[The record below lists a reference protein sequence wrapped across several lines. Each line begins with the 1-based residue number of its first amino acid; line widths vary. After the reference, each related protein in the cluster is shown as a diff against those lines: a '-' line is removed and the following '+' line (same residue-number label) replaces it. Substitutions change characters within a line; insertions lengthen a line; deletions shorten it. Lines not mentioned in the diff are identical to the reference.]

1 MPDDSIP
8 RSILLLILILI
19 SAYFAGAETAFSYC
33 NQLRVRTL
41 ADSGNR
47 QAKNV
52 LYILDHFD
60 SALVTILVGTNVTHV
75 AASTIATLL
84 AVSLLGPSGSIVAT
98 IVLTLLVFLF
108 CETIPKNIAK
118 TNCDRI
124 SMTIAGSMRWLIW
137 VLSPVNW
144 LLTRLANFI
153 SRVFSS
159 SEKAP
164 TMTEDEF
171 HSMIESIE
179 EEGVLE
185 PEESELIQSAIE
197 FSDTRVQ
204 DVMTPREVIVAI
216 DIHATKSQIKDTL
229 LSEKYSRFP
238 VYSGNLDHIT
248 GILNTHLCLKALQE
262 GTLTSLSA
270 CTQPACFVTPDMTLD
285 DAFERMGGSRRHLAI
300 VRDRGKTLG
309 LISMEDVLE
318 QIVGEIYDEDDTG
331 VAEDA

>member
-1 MPDDSIP
+1 MADDSIP

-19 SAYFAGAETAFSYC
+19 SAYFAGAETAFSCC
-33 NQLRVRTL
+33 NQLRIRTM
-41 ADSGNR
+41 ADAGDR
-47 QAKNV
+47 RAKHV
-52 LYILDHFD
+52 QYILDHFD

-118 TNCDRI
+118 ANCDTI
-124 SMTIAGSMRWLIW
+124 SMTIAGSMRGLIW
-137 VLSPVNW
+137 VLTPINW

-153 SRVFSS
+153 SRVFAGP
-159 SEKAP
+159 EKPP

-204 DVMTPREVIVAI
+204 DVMTPRSEIVAI
-216 DIHATKSQIKDTL
+216 DIHATKSQIKHTL
-229 LSEKYSRFP
+229 LTEKYSRFP
-238 VYSGNLDHIT
+238 VYSGSLDHIT
-248 GILNTHLCLKALQE
+248 GILNTHLCLKAMQE

-285 DAFERMGGSRRHLAI
+285 DAFEKMGGSRRHLAI
-300 VRDRGKTLG
+300 VRQRGKTLG

-331 VAEDA
+331 VIGDA

>member
-1 MPDDSIP
+1 MSDDSIP
-8 RSILLLILILI
+8 RSILLLILIF
-19 SAYFAGAETAFSYC
+19 SAAYFALAETAFSCC
-33 NQLRVRTL
+33 NQLRMRTL
-41 ADSGNR
+41 AESGNR
-47 QAKNV
+47 RAKNV
-52 LYILDHFD
+52 LYILEHFD

-108 CETIPKNIAK
+108 SETIPKNIAK

-124 SMTIAGSMRWLIW
+124 SLRIAGSMRGLIW

-144 LLTRLANFI
+144 LLTGLTDLFRRLIA
-153 SRVFSS
+153 SPKKS
-159 SEKAP
+159 P

-185 PEESELIQSAIE
+185 PEESELIQSAIA

-204 DVMTPREVIVAI
+204 DVMTPRDQIVAI
-216 DIHATKSQIKDTL
+216 DIHASKSKIKHTL

-238 VYSGNLDHIT
+238 VYAGSLDHIT
-248 GILNTHLCLKALQE
+248 GILNTHLCLKAMQE

-270 CTQPACFVTPDMTLD
+270 CMQSACFVTPDMTLD
-285 DAFERMGGSRRHLAI
+285 EAFERMGGSRMHLAI

-309 LISMEDVLE
+309 LVSMEDVLE

-331 VAEDA
+331 VAGDA